1 MFRLGRILLSAAAG
15 ILLPLA
21 IVSGVS
27 AQTHTVAPGDSLSY
41 IANLYS
47 VAIDEIVQLNHI
59 ANPDLIFSGQKLD
72 IPGGQDSQSSS
83 SGETY
88 TVQLGDTLG
97 QIAARYGVSI
107 DSLARA
113 NSIDNPAFI
122 VEGQTLSIPG
132 TEASAPTPQP
142 ETVYIPPPPLQFPP
156 MPYDPDIEAIIDEV
170 AAAYGVDPNLVKAVA
185 TVESGW
191 TEGAVSVTDARG
203 VMQIM
208 PGTAQYLQDEV
219 FGYPLNYD
227 TSAYDNI
234 KMGVKYLQVLL
245 DSTGGDEHLAV
256 ASYYQGRVI
265 VWDAGTYT
273 PDEGG
278 VYSWDDRDEADRR
291 MQEGLAA
298 GKISIY
304 LQGHKL
310 KGSFTLVKLAKSET
324 GKEWLFIKHKDRF
337 VDTERDVTLED
348 RSIISGLSIADIKAG
363 RLPDRSQQRLIVHP
377 QDARGAKG
385 TAFPKSLEPMQGTL
399 SEAPFS
405 APDWYFE
412 PKMDGVR
419 AIVFINGDSVRIVSR
434 SGLDATRQY
443 PTIVAEMAEQTDRR
457 LILDGEIVA
466 LNEKGVPSF
475 PDARSSQRLN
485 LQRDS
490 DIRKMD

>member
-21 IVSGVS
+21 IVSSVS

-72 IPGGQDSQSSS
+72 IPGGQGSQSSS

-88 TVQLGDTLG
+88 TIQLGDTLS
-97 QIAARYGVSI
+97 QIAARYGVSV
-107 DSLARA
+107 DSLAQA

-122 VEGQTLSIPG
+122 VEGHTLAIPG

-142 ETVYIPPPPLQFPP
+142 AAVYIPPPPLQFPP
-156 MPYDPDIEAIIDEV
+156 MPYDPDIEAIIDEM

-191 TEGAVSVTDARG
+191 TQGAVSVTDARG

-234 KMGVKYLQVLL
+234 KMGVKYLELLL

-256 ASYYQGRVI
+256 ASYYQGLAPTQAGVFYPDTTDYVNMIFRVR
-265 VWDAGTYT
+265 DAYW
-273 PDEGG
+273 PE
-278 VYSWDDRDEADRR
+278 
-291 MQEGLAA
+291 
-298 GKISIY
+298 
-304 LQGHKL
+304 
-310 KGSFTLVKLAKSET
+310 
-324 GKEWLFIKHKDRF
+324 
-337 VDTERDVTLED
+337 
-348 RSIISGLSIADIKAG
+348 
-363 RLPDRSQQRLIVHP
+363 
-377 QDARGAKG
+377 
-385 TAFPKSLEPMQGTL
+385 
-399 SEAPFS
+399 
-405 APDWYFE
+405 
-412 PKMDGVR
+412 
-419 AIVFINGDSVRIVSR
+419 
-434 SGLDATRQY
+434 
-443 PTIVAEMAEQTDRR
+443 
-457 LILDGEIVA
+457 
-466 LNEKGVPSF
+466 
-475 PDARSSQRLN
+475 
-485 LQRDS
+485 
-490 DIRKMD
+490 